1 MSALSSESGVPSL
14 LLSEAL
20 LAESSPSEHCPLP
33 LQMGDSILLAVTTGM
48 FRSLSS
54 ALEGLTTDLGGLQ
67 LANLWL
73 MC

>member
-33 LQMGDSILLAVTTGM
+33 LQMGDSILLAETTGM

-54 ALEGLTTDLGGLQ
+54 ALGLTTDFGGLQ